1 MLSVAAY
8 YDGKNYITEGNVAV
22 KPNQRVIITFL
33 DSEIQPSKKA
43 SASKILDDL
52 TGIISS
58 SEPLTAKDIRA
69 QRLAERYGV

>member
-33 DSEIQPSKKA
+33 DNEIQSPKKA